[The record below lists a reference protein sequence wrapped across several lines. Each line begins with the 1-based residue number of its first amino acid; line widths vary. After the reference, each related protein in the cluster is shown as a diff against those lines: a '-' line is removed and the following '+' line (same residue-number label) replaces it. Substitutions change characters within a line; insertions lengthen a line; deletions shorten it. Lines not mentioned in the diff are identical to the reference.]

1 MVTEVGITPAR
12 LEWRADDLGNVVP
25 ISLDFGDVYY
35 SLVDGLA
42 ESRYVFIEQNH
53 LPERF
58 TKLWSNDE
66 QNNTFTIAELGFGT
80 GLNFLATWQVWH
92 TIASQQASKTL
103 SSPLHFVSF
112 EKYPLTLTDLARSL
126 KPWAEKDPTLVP
138 LIARLLDCY
147 PVLVAGCHRLHL
159 SKTVTLDLWLGDAGE
174 NLTKLAG
181 DGRINAWYL
190 DGFAPKVNETLWATH
205 IFKQMARLSATRATV
220 STFSC
225 AGVVKRGLM
234 DAGFEISKVKG
245 FGRKREMLTGVYSEF
260 PHSSKKPHPIPPLEK
275 EREQINLWHRKSFSH
290 VAVIGSGISGL
301 MSAWA
306 LAQRGMK
313 VTLLD
318 KTAPLAEASGNPR
331 AVLAPKMTPI
341 AHVSEHLHSI
351 GYLYA
356 VRCYQELNALSRQ
369 PVFEQTGVLDLLT
382 KANVN
387 VSQIADYPDKM
398 ATTLS
403 TENAHKLLGLNEQGL
418 SVVLSENLF
427 LPQGGLVNPQALAD
441 VVIKHDNIQ
450 YRQFEVLAIQ
460 ETVRGVVLKGRE
472 SELKPMPL
480 SFVRYASHMLDS
492 RIFDFRKIRGQLSWF
507 APTSEQLKQLPK
519 LPLKFGGYCA
529 PFMAQSGDET
539 LNSVTPNVPHFLFG
553 ASFVR
558 NDLSTDIR
566 ANEHAS
572 NMQKVLDALPE
583 LQTVLDD
590 ALQSNQLYARVGIRA
605 QTPDYHPVV
614 GKVDEAGKVWTMSGM
629 GSKGFA
635 FAPLCSEV
643 LADLMIGNVPA
654 VSGEM
659 VARLSP
665 HRKTLQTSLNHTR

>member
-1 MVTEVGITPAR
+1 M
-12 LEWRADDLGNVVP
+12 
-25 ISLDFGDVYY
+25 
-35 SLVDGLA
+35 
-42 ESRYVFIEQNH
+42 
-53 LPERF
+53 
-58 TKLWSNDE
+58 
-66 QNNTFTIAELGFGT
+66 
-80 GLNFLATWQVWH
+80 
-92 TIASQQASKTL
+92 
-103 SSPLHFVSF
+103 
-112 EKYPLTLTDLARSL
+112 
-126 KPWAEKDPTLVP
+126 
-138 LIARLLDCY
+138 
-147 PVLVAGCHRLHL
+147 
-159 SKTVTLDLWLGDAGE
+159 
-174 NLTKLAG
+174 
-181 DGRINAWYL
+181 
-190 DGFAPKVNETLWATH
+190 
-205 IFKQMARLSATRATV
+205 
-220 STFSC
+220 
-225 AGVVKRGLM
+225 
-234 DAGFEISKVKG
+234 
-245 FGRKREMLTGVYSEF
+245 
-260 PHSSKKPHPIPPLEK
+260 
-275 EREQINLWHRKSFSH
+275 
-290 VAVIGSGISGL
+290 
-301 MSAWA
+301 
-306 LAQRGMK
+306 
-313 VTLLD
+313 
-318 KTAPLAEASGNPR
+318 
-331 AVLAPKMTPI
+331 
-341 AHVSEHLHSI
+341 
-351 GYLYA
+351 
-356 VRCYQELNALSRQ
+356 RCYQELNALSRQ

-403 TENAHKLLGLNEQGL
+403 TENAQKLLGLNAQDL

-460 ETVRGVVLKGRE
+460 ETAMGVVLKGGE
-472 SELKPMPL
+472 SELKADAVVIC
-480 SFVRYASHMLDS
+480 SAHASHMLDS
-492 RIFDFRKIRGQLSWF
+492 RIFDFRKIRGQLSWC
-507 APTSEQLKQLPK
+507 APTSEQSKQLPK

-558 NDLSTDIR
+558 NDPSTDIR

-635 FAPLCSEV
+635 FAPLCGEV
-643 LADLMIGNVPA
+643 LADLMLGNVPA
-654 VSGEM
+654 VSSEM